1 MTLITDG
8 DRRGSGSGEH
18 AMMPHGLGVALC
30 HLYTIL
36 YVSRGRTAMTAIAA
50 TEARRK
56 IFQLIDQVM
65 ANREAVEITSKRGS
79 AVLMSLEEYD
89 SLQETAYLL
98 RSPAN
103 AKRLL
108 ESIIQAKK
116 GKAKARKLVPCD

>member
-1 MTLITDG
+1 
-8 DRRGSGSGEH
+8 
-18 AMMPHGLGVALC
+18 
-30 HLYTIL
+30 
-36 YVSRGRTAMTAIAA
+36 MTAIAA
-50 TEARRK
+50 TEARRN
-56 IFQLIDQVM
+56 IFRLIDQVT
-65 ANREAVEITSKRGS
+65 ANREAIEITSKRGS
-79 AVLMSLEEYD
+79 AVLMSLAEYD